1 LGGKLSVQS
10 TVGKGSVFW
19 FDVNFTK
26 IPGFIPQPMPRRRPI
41 RGYAGKRRT
50 VLIADDEME
59 NRAVLVNMLLPLGFK
74 IVEAENGQECVDKTI
89 RLRTGS
95 TDHEGII

>member
-1 LGGKLSVQS
+1 
-10 TVGKGSVFW
+10 
-19 FDVNFTK
+19 
-26 IPGFIPQPMPRRRPI
+26 
-41 RGYAGKRRT
+41 
-50 VLIADDEME
+50 ME